1 MSNAV
6 KTLVSIAVA
15 IAIPFAAPSI
25 AAAIGA
31 STGITAAVTAAGMS
45 ATVASTLG
53 TAAVGAALGATKA
66 AIFGEDIGRGALM
79 GGISGGA
86 AGYAT
91 APTAAADAVSAAGPP
106 ASSAMLGQ
114 APSLGSEFNQYLAPQ
129 TTVDAFGQVVP
140 YSPPLGANYMTAGYE
155 AAAGLNTATA
165 PAAVGTGAIAA
176 TGFTPQTTV
185 DEFGRIVPSAGL
197 DTSTAPTAAVGTGTG
212 ATTVAGTGATTGT
225 GTITGTI
232 TGTGAETAATSAAG
246 ETLAKSTG
254 AGTLTYAE
262 ALAKVPATIAAK
274 FTDPATL
281 ADMVLRAGGSIAGSV
296 IAGDGLSSEEKTLL
310 TAQTNELRELQKTN
324 KELFDQKIQQAQNL
338 IGESKYFDPE
348 YFGLQRA
355 RRAQLAG
362 AKAKAGLRGLKDNRR
377 ASEERRIDLATSRD
391 VGTGF
396 DQGYLSGVE
405 GRVKTQQAGLSAMP
419 GYLTG
424 SGGEYKN
431 IYEQYGAA
439 RKRASEESK
448 GIGDLFGSL
457 TGIQKSK
464 SLG

>member
-6 KTLVSIAVA
+6 KTLVGIAVA

-79 GGISGGA
+79 GGIGGGV

-91 APTAAADAVSAAGPP
+91 APTGTAMGPP
-106 ASSAMLGQ
+106 TSSAMLGQ
-114 APSLGSEFNQYLAPQ
+114 SPPLGSEFNPYLAPQ
-129 TTVDAFGQVVP
+129 TTVDAFEQVVP
-140 YSPPLGANYMTAGYE
+140 YSSPYGIS
-155 AAAGLNTATA
+155 AGLNTATA
-165 PAAVGTGAIAA
+165 PA
-176 TGFTPQTTV
+176 
-185 DEFGRIVPSAGL
+185 
-197 DTSTAPTAAVGTGTG
+197 TAAVSPFDANYMTSGYESAAGLNTAAAPAAAASTGTIAGTIAGTGT
-212 ATTVAGTGATTGT
+212 
-225 GTITGTI
+225 
-232 TGTGAETAATSAAG
+232 ETAATSAAG

-254 AGTLTYAE
+254 AGTLTFAD

-324 KELFDQKIQQAQNL
+324 KELFDQKLQQAQNL

-355 RRAQLAG
+355 RRAQLVG
-362 AKAKAGLRGLKDNRR
+362 AKAKVAGLRGLEGNRR

-396 DQGYLSGVE
+396 DQGYLTGAE
-405 GRVKTQQAGLSAMP
+405 GRAKTMQAGLSAMP

-431 IYEQYGAA
+431 IYDQYGAA

-457 TGIQKSK
+457 TGIQKAK
-464 SLG
+464 STG

>member
-6 KTLVSIAVA
+6 KTLVGIAVA

-66 AIFGEDIGRGALM
+66 AIFGEDVGRGALM
-79 GGISGGA
+79 GGIGGGV

-91 APTAAADAVSAAGPP
+91 APTAAAEAASAGTAMGPP
-106 ASSAMLGQ
+106 TSSVMFNQ
-114 APSLGSEFNQYLAPQ
+114 APPLGSEFNQYLAPQ
-129 TTVDAFGQVVP
+129 TTVDALGQVVP
-140 YSPPLGANYMTAGYE
+140 YSPPLGENYMTSGYKT
-155 AAAGLNTATA
+155 AAGLNTATA
-165 PAAVGTGAIAA
+165 PATVGTGATAA
-176 TGFTPQTTV
+176 TGSTPQTTV
-185 DEFGRIVPSAGL
+185 DEFGQIVPSAGL
-197 DTSTAPTAAVGTGTG
+197 NTATAPVTAP
-212 ATTVAGTGATTGT
+212 
-225 GTITGTI
+225 
-232 TGTGAETAATSAAG
+232 TSAAG
-246 ETLAKSTG
+246 ETFANSTG
-254 AGTLTYAE
+254 AGTSARTGAE
-262 ALAKVPATIAAK
+262 SMGPPTAAQPLGTDFDKYRVPTFADALAKVPGEIAAK
-274 FTDPATL
+274 FTDPKTL

-310 TAQTNELRELQKTN
+310 DAQTNELRELQKTN
-324 KELFDQKIQQAQNL
+324 KELFDQKLQQAQNL

-362 AKAKAGLRGLKDNRR
+362 AKRKAGLRGLKDNRR
-377 ASEERRIDLATSRD
+377 ASEERRIDLETSRE

-396 DQGYLSGVE
+396 DQGYFE
-405 GRVKTQQAGLSAMP
+405 GAGGRAKTMQAGLSAMP

-424 SGGEYKN
+424 YGSEYKN
-431 IYEQYGAA
+431 IYDQYGAA

-448 GIGDLFGSL
+448 GMGDLFGSL

-464 SLG
+464 SLGT

>member
-6 KTLVSIAVA
+6 KTLVGIAVA

-79 GGISGGA
+79 GGIGGGV

-91 APTAAADAVSAAGPP
+91 APAAAVDAGSAGTAMGPP
-106 ASSAMLGQ
+106 TSSVMFNQ
-114 APSLGSEFNQYLAPQ
+114 APPLGSEFNQYLAPQ
-129 TTVDAFGQVVP
+129 TTVDALGQVVP
-140 YSPPLGANYMTAGYE
+140 YSPPLGENYMTSGYE
-155 AAAGLNTATA
+155 TAAGLNTATA
-165 PAAVGTGAIAA
+165 PATVGTGATAA
-176 TGFTPQTTV
+176 TGSTPQTTV
-185 DEFGRIVPSAGL
+185 DEFGQIVPSAGL
-197 DTSTAPTAAVGTGTG
+197 NTATAPVTAAGT
-212 ATTVAGTGATTGT
+212 
-225 GTITGTI
+225 
-232 TGTGAETAATSAAG
+232 ETAATAAG
-246 ETLAKSTG
+246 NTAQQAVRQLDKAGGTG
-254 AGTLTYAE
+254 TPTFAD
-262 ALAKVPATIAAK
+262 ALAKVPGEIAAR
-274 FTDPATL
+274 FTDPKTL
-281 ADMVLRAGGSIAGSV
+281 ADMVLRAGGSLAGSV

-310 TAQTNELRELQKTN
+310 DAQTNELRELQKTN
-324 KELFDQKIQQAQNL
+324 KELFDQKLQQAQNL

-355 RRAQLAG
+355 RIAQLAG
-362 AKAKAGLRGLKDNRR
+362 AKRKAGLRGLKDNRR
-377 ASEERRIDLATSRD
+377 ASEERRIDLETSRN

-396 DQGYLSGVE
+396 DQGYLTGAE
-405 GRVKTQQAGLSAMP
+405 GRAKTMQAGLSAMP
-419 GYLTG
+419 SYLTG
-424 SGGEYKN
+424 YGSEYKN
-431 IYEQYGAA
+431 IYDQYGAA

-448 GIGDLFGSL
+448 GMGDLFGSL

>member
-6 KTLVSIAVA
+6 KTIVSIAVA
-15 IAIPFAAPSI
+15 IAIPFVAPAI
-25 AAAIGA
+25 AAAIGV

-66 AIFGEDIGRGALM
+66 AILGEDVGRGALM
-79 GGISGGA
+79 GGIGGGV

-91 APTAAADAVSAAGPP
+91 APTAAAEAASAGTAMGPP
-106 ASSAMLGQ
+106 TSSAM
-114 APSLGSEFNQYLAPQ
+114 LGSEFNQYLAPQ
-129 TTVDAFGQVVP
+129 TTVDALGQVVP
-140 YSPPLGANYMTAGYE
+140 YSPPLGENYMTSGYE
-155 AAAGLNTATA
+155 TAAGLDTATA
-165 PAAVGTGAIAA
+165 PATVGTGATAA
-176 TGFTPQTTV
+176 TGSTPQTTV

-197 DTSTAPTAAVGTGTG
+197 DTSTAPATAAG
-212 ATTVAGTGATTGT
+212 AGTGAESMGPPTAAQPLGT
-225 GTITGTI
+225 DFDKYRV
-232 TGTGAETAATSAAG
+232 AETAATSAAG

-254 AGTLTYAE
+254 AGTPTFAD
-262 ALAKVPATIAAK
+262 ALKAIPGEIAAK
-274 FTDPATL
+274 FTDPKTL

-296 IAGDGLSSEEKTLL
+296 IAGDGLSKEEKTLL
-310 TAQTNELRELQKTN
+310 NAQTNELRELQKTN
-324 KELFDQKIQQAQNL
+324 KELFDQKLQQAQNL

-396 DQGYLSGVE
+396 DQGYLTGAE
-405 GRVKTQQAGLSAMP
+405 GRAKTMQAGLSAMP
-419 GYLTG
+419 SYLTG
-424 SGGEYKN
+424 YGSEYKN
-431 IYEQYGAA
+431 IYDQYGAA

-448 GIGDLFGSL
+448 GMGDLFGSL

>member
-15 IAIPFAAPSI
+15 IAIPFAAPAI
-25 AAAIGA
+25 ASAIGL

-79 GGISGGA
+79 GGISGGV

-91 APTAAADAVSAAGPP
+91 APAGGVGSEAASAAYSGGGGTTFPGEVNPYVAPAAVSP
-106 ASSAMLGQ
+106 
-114 APSLGSEFNQYLAPQ
+114 F
-129 TTVDAFGQVVP
+129 D
-140 YSPPLGANYMTAGYE
+140 ANYMTAGYE

-165 PAAVGTGAIAA
+165 PAAVAGAETAA
-176 TGFTPQTTV
+176 TSAAGETL
-185 DEFGRIVPSAGL
+185 AGL
-197 DTSTAPTAAVGTGTG
+197 NTSTAPVTTAG
-212 ATTVAGTGATTGT
+212 AGTGATTGT
-225 GTITGTI
+225 GTVAGTI
-232 TGTGAETAATSAAG
+232 TGAGAGTAATSAAG

-254 AGTLTYAE
+254 AGTLTFAD
-262 ALAKVPATIAAK
+262 ALKAVPGEIAAK
-274 FTDPATL
+274 FTDPKTL
-281 ADMVLRAGGSIAGSV
+281 ADMTLRAVGSLTGSV

-310 TAQTNELRELQKTN
+310 NAQTQELRELQKTN
-324 KELFDQKIQQAQNL
+324 KELFDQKLQQAQNL

-362 AKAKAGLRGLKDNRR
+362 AQAKRAGLRGLEGNRR
-377 ASEERRIDLATSRD
+377 ASEERRLDLATSRD
-391 VGTGF
+391 VGSSF

-405 GRVKTQQAGLSAMP
+405 GRIKTQQAGLTAMP

-424 SGGEYKN
+424 YGGEYKN
-431 IYEQYGAA
+431 IYDQYGTA

-457 TGIQKSK
+457 TGIQKAK
-464 SLG
+464 STE

>member
-6 KTLVSIAVA
+6 KTLVGIAVA

-79 GGISGGA
+79 GGIGGGIS
-86 AGYAT
+86 GYAT
-91 APTAAADAVSAAGPP
+91 APAAAADAVSAAGPP

-140 YSPPLGANYMTAGYE
+140 YSPPLGANYMTSGYE
-155 AAAGLNTATA
+155 TAAGLNTATA
-165 PAAVGTGAIAA
+165 PAAVGTGATAA

-197 DTSTAPTAAVGTGTG
+197 DTSTAPTAAVGTETG
-212 ATTVAGTGATTGT
+212 AGTGATAGT
-225 GTITGTI
+225 GTITGTGA
-232 TGTGAETAATSAAG
+232 TTGAETAATSAAG

-254 AGTLTYAE
+254 AGTLTFAE

-324 KELFDQKIQQAQNL
+324 KELFDQKLQQAQNL

-377 ASEERRIDLATSRD
+377 ASEERRIDLATSRE
-391 VGTGF
+391 VGSSF

-405 GRVKTQQAGLSAMP
+405 GRIKTQQAGLTAMP

-424 SGGEYKN
+424 YGGEYKN
-431 IYEQYGAA
+431 IYDQYGTA

-457 TGIQKSK
+457 TGIQKAK